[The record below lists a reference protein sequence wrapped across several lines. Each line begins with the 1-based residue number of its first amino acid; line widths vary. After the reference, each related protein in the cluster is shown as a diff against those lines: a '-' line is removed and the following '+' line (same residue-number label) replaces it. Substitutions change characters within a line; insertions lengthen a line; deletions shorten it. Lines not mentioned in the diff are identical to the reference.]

1 MIQKKSLKDAIQ
13 NPEIISVVGE
23 LIGNVSQSKD
33 GLATRVL
40 FKAAGSCFL
49 VANSSSLKI
58 ERDNNINSPVLINI
72 TAFDGPSW
80 SPNSKPLKVCLSIP
94 YDSGSIQKIY
104 AKNLLDGG
112 NMKIYKDESF
122 NLYIK
127 CMNTYSTVFAI
138 EIIQSNES
146 YKKISI
152 ISSSA
157 IPDSSELITIY

>member
-1 MIQKKSLKDAIQ
+1 MIQKKTLKEAIQ

-23 LIGNVSQSKD
+23 LIGNVSQSKV
-33 GLATRVL
+33 GLATSVL

-49 VANSSSLKI
+49 VANNYSLKI
-58 ERDNNINSPVLINI
+58 ERDNNINCPVLINI

-80 SPNSKPLKVCLSIP
+80 SSNSKPLKVCLSIP
-94 YDSGSIQKIY
+94 YDSGNIQKIY

-138 EIIQSNES
+138 EIIQSKEA
-146 YKKISI
+146 YKKIST
-152 ISSSA
+152 ISPSD

>member
-1 MIQKKSLKDAIQ
+1 M
-13 NPEIISVVGE
+13 GE
-23 LIGNVSQSKD
+23 LIGSVSQSKD

-49 VANSSSLKI
+49 VENNSYLKI
-58 ERDNNINSPVLINI
+58 ERDNIINCPVLINI

-80 SPNSKPLKVCLSIP
+80 TSNSKPLKVCLAIP
-94 YDSGSIQKIY
+94 YDSGKIQKIY
-104 AKNLLDGG
+104 AKNLLNGE

-138 EIIQSNES
+138 EIIQSNEAF
-146 YKKISI
+146 KKISF
-152 ISSSA
+152 ISSSD
-157 IPDSSELITIY
+157 IPDSLELIPIN

>member
-1 MIQKKSLKDAIQ
+1 MWISLYFLA
-13 NPEIISVVGE
+13 VVGE

-49 VANSSSLKI
+49 VANNSSLKI
-58 ERDNNINSPVLINI
+58 ERDNNINCPVLINI

-80 SPNSKPLKVCLSIP
+80 SSNSKPLKVCLSIP
-94 YDSGSIQKIY
+94 YDSGNIQKIY

-138 EIIQSNES
+138 EIIQSNEA

-152 ISSSA
+152 ISSSD